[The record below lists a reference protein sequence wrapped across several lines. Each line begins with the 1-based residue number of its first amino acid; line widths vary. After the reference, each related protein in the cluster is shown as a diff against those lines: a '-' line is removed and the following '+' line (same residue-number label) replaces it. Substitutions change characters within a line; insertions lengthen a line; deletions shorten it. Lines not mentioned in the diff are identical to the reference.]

1 MEEITKAEK
10 AALYFHFLE
19 GCNDWHE
26 LFKIAEGEERY
37 NSLTDK
43 SKNVT
48 VSRWKVSH
56 RIKKAHEEIKIILDA
71 KRKQI
76 EEQAKQTVL
85 SGETESPQGG
95 KVPQIT
101 DDVNFLDLDNFLQE
115 ANRQANQIKD
125 DKERRAWLELIGK
138 YMSFKDRNESET
150 TEIKRFYTPLEC
162 EKCEV
167 YNKCMSCNLPE
178 CIRNSQ

>member
-1 MEEITKAEK
+1 MENITRSEK
-10 AALYFHFLE
+10 AALYFHFME
-19 GCNDWHE
+19 GCDDWHE

-37 NSLTDK
+37 NNLSDK

-56 RIKKAHEEIKIILDA
+56 RIKTAYNEIKIILDA

-85 SGETESPQGG
+85 SGETESAQGG

-162 EKCEV
+162 EKCAI
-167 YNKCMSCNLPE
+167 YNKCKDCNLSE
-178 CIRNSQ
+178 CPRVLQ